1 FMMPLY
7 CRIKTLTMV
16 LFIALTIGSCASKNY
31 LVVNYQLPSETI
43 RAKETEIVLIF
54 KDQRAEQAIVTQSAK
69 MALKDFSGNFALIV
83 TSDSKNE
90 RLVGAFSLSSLMKSI
105 FTQRL
110 KNAGIRVASE
120 DQGQATALEII
131 LKAFKLDLVER
142 KWVVQM
148 SYQANFLKHNRFV
161 SGETITGNAERLR
174 VVGSK
179 DAEKVIGELMTDA
192 VNRLD
197 LDALFRSAGN

>member
-1 FMMPLY
+1 
-7 CRIKTLTMV
+7 
-16 LFIALTIGSCASKNY
+16 
-31 LVVNYQLPSETI
+31 
-43 RAKETEIVLIF
+43 
-54 KDQRAEQAIVTQSAK
+54 QRAEQAIVTQSAK

>member
-1 FMMPLY
+1 MMPLY

-16 LFIALTIGSCASKNY
+16 LFIALIIGSCASKNY

-43 RAKETEIVLIF
+43 TAKETEIVLIF
-54 KDQRAEQAIVTQSAK
+54 KDQRAEKAIVTQSAK

-197 LDALFRSAGN
+197 LDALFRSAGI

>member
-1 FMMPLY
+1 MMPLY

>member
-1 FMMPLY
+1 
-7 CRIKTLTMV
+7 MV
-16 LFIALTIGSCASKNY
+16 LFIALIIGSCASKNY

-43 RAKETEIVLIF
+43 TAKETEIVLIF

>member
-1 FMMPLY
+1 MMPLY

-43 RAKETEIVLIF
+43 TAKETEIVLIF

>member
-1 FMMPLY
+1 
-7 CRIKTLTMV
+7 MV

-43 RAKETEIVLIF
+43 TAKETEIVLIF
-54 KDQRAEQAIVTQSAK
+54 KDRRAEQAIVTQSAK

>member
-1 FMMPLY
+1 MMPLY

-16 LFIALTIGSCASKNY
+16 LFIALIIGSCASKNY

-43 RAKETEIVLIF
+43 TAKETEIVLIF

>member
-1 FMMPLY
+1 MMPLY
-7 CRIKTLTMV
+7 RRIKTLTMV

-43 RAKETEIVLIF
+43 TAKETEIMLIF

-110 KNAGIRVASE
+110 ENAGIRVASE

-197 LDALFRSAGN
+197 LDALFRSASN

>member
-1 FMMPLY
+1 MMPLC
-7 CRIKTLTMV
+7 CRLKTLTLG

-43 RAKETEIVLIF
+43 TAKETEISLIF
-54 KDQRAEQAIVTQSAK
+54 KDQRAEETIVTQNAK
-69 MALKDFSGNFALIV
+69 KALRDFSGNFALIV
-83 TSDSKNE
+83 ASDSRDE
-90 RLVGAFSLSSLMKSI
+90 RLVGAFSLSSLMKNI

-110 KNAGIRVASE
+110 ENAGMRVAPE
-120 DQGQATALEII
+120 DQRQATALEIV
-131 LKAFKLDLVER
+131 LKAFKLDLVKR
-142 KWVVQM
+142 NWVVQM
-148 SYQANFLKHNRFV
+148 TYQANLLKHNRFV
-161 SGETITGNAERLR
+161 SGETITGTAERLR

-197 LDALFRSAGN
+197 LDALFRSAGI

>member
-1 FMMPLY
+1 MMPLY

-43 RAKETEIVLIF
+43 TAKETEIVLIF
-54 KDQRAEQAIVTQSAK
+54 KDRRAEQAIVTQSAK